1 MRKTV
6 LMLTEAQVAELEDL
20 AQTAPD
26 PDVRLRAQAIL
37 HVVGDSGFRG
47 AARALG
53 VNESAVRKWTA
64 AYLAEG
70 VAGLLTRE
78 ATGRPTKITAN
89 DRQRLASALA
99 RHPSEVGVAG
109 DSWTARSLNEYLQA
123 HSDTRVSDWTIWS
136 LMRERQRANAQASD
150 RNSVSTHTKPLFI
163 INQEDSTMPNTLSV
177 WDPMRDLLT
186 MRQTMDRLLDD
197 RWMQPRTG
205 QNGAPGTLFLP
216 IDVYSNENEVVLLA
230 SMPGLKAD
238 DVEIVLQG
246 DTVTIKGEYK
256 PLEGNVQ
263 WAIQERP
270 YGKFSRSLTLNVPVD
285 MGKAD
290 ATFEDG
296 ILRLILP
303 KAESAKPRQIQIKT
317 KHAEPA

>member
-1 MRKTV
+1 MRRTA
-6 LMLTEAQVAELEDL
+6 LSLTPTQLAELQSVAGSTEH
-20 AQTAPD
+20 T
-26 PDVRLRAQAIL
+26 DVRLRAQAIL
-37 HVVGDSGFRG
+37 HVVTDKGFRG
-47 AARALG
+47 SARALG

-70 VAGLLTRE
+70 IVGLLPRE
-78 ATGRPTKITAN
+78 ASGRPSKLTAA
-89 DRQRLASALA
+89 DRHHLDAALA
-99 RHPSEVGVAG
+99 HHPSAAGVTG
-109 DSWTARSLNEYLQA
+109 DNWTARSLNEYLQM
-123 HSDTRVSDWTIWS
+123 HSDTRVSDWTLWS
-136 LMRERQRANAQASD
+136 LMRDRQRASTPCDSVPTETQ
-150 RNSVSTHTKPLFI
+150 NSYPYVT
-163 INQEDSTMPNTLSV
+163 NQQEESNMPNTLSV
-177 WDPMRDLLT
+177 WDPMRDLMT

-197 RWMQPRTG
+197 RWLQPR
-205 QNGAPGTLFLP
+205 QASNGNAGTLFLP

-246 DTVTIKGEYK
+246 DTVTVKGEYK

-270 YGKFSRSLTLNVPVD
+270 YGKFSRNLTLNVPVD
-285 MGKAD
+285 MTKAE

-296 ILRLILP
+296 ILKLILP

-317 KHAEPA
+317 KQAEPA